1 MKAWEADDDLG
12 RWMTIPTAVE
22 SAGTVG
28 WGPQLP
34 RRDRAP
40 EIDVVVVE
48 ATGPVGSGGVG
59 PFGARRGGIRR
70 R

>member
-1 MKAWEADDDLG
+1 MKAWEAD
-12 RWMTIPTAVE
+12 WMMIPTAVE

-28 WGPQLP
+28 WGPKLP

-40 EIDVVVVE
+40 EIVVVVVG
-48 ATGPVGSGGVG
+48 ATGPGGSGGVG